1 METGD
6 PVQENILQE
15 ISRRLVLTFA
25 PHKILLY
32 GSRANGTAR
41 EDSDY
46 DLLIVWRDEDPPPE
60 RAATVRQALLDLG
73 TPIDIAVVTPQEYE
87 RFRTR
92 RVHIVAVADR
102 EGRILYAA

>member
-6 PVQENILQE
+6 LVQENMLQE
-15 ISRRLVLTFA
+15 IARRLVAKFA

-41 EDSDY
+41 KDSDY

-73 TPIDIAVVTPQEYE
+73 IPIDIAVVTPQEYE

-102 EGRILYAA
+102 EGRILHAA